1 MISQYAN
8 SPKFLKLVN
17 GLKEKFDN
25 AQTVEDWFRI
35 VYNIK
40 TATGY
45 GLDIWGLILNRGRDF
60 TYVNQQTQQETYIY
74 LKGAQTI
81 DGTPF
86 TATQIEDTYRTILLL
101 RAMGNITNASIK
113 SLNEMLQFYFQQR
126 GRMYVYEYDTMKIRY
141 VFEFYVNKLEKSI
154 FQSDI
159 MPKPT
164 GVGTS
169 FEYIPKGIY
178 FGFHVSSLGQEEQPY
193 TGYVRPFYK

>member
-17 GLKEKFDN
+17 GLKEQFDN
-25 AQTVEDWFRI
+25 AKTIEDWFNI

-40 TATGY
+40 TATGF
-45 GLDIWGLILNRGRDF
+45 GLDIWGLILNQGRGF
-60 TYVNQQTQQETYIY
+60 TYIDPQTSAATYIY

-81 DGTPF
+81 GGTPF
-86 TATQIEDTYRTILLL
+86 TATQIENTYRTILLL
-101 RAMGNITNASIK
+101 KAMGNITNASIR
-113 SLNEMLQFYFQQR
+113 SLNEMLQFYFQDR

-141 VFEFYVNKLEKSI
+141 VFEFYCNKLEKSI
-154 FQSDI
+154 FQSDV

-169 FEYIPKGIY
+169 FEYIPKGNY
-178 FGFHVSSLGQEEQPY
+178 FGFHVAGKSQSEQPY
-193 TGYVRPFYK
+193 TGFVRTFYR

>member
-8 SPKFLKLVN
+8 SPKFLSLVN
-17 GLKEKFDN
+17 GLKSQFDN
-25 AQTVEDWFRI
+25 ATLISDWYRI

-40 TATGY
+40 TATGF

-60 TYVNQQTQQETYIY
+60 TYIDPDTSAATYIY

-86 TATQIEDTYRTILLL
+86 TAAQIEDTYRTILLL
-101 RAMGNITNASIK
+101 KAMGNITNASIR
-113 SLNEMLQFYFQQR
+113 SLNDMLQFYFQDR
-126 GRMYVYEYDTMKIRY
+126 GRMYVYEYNTMEIRY
-141 VFEFYVNKLEKSI
+141 VFEFYCNKLEKSI
-154 FQSDI
+154 FKSDV

-169 FEYIPKGIY
+169 FEYIPKQSY
-178 FGFHVSSLGQEEQPY
+178 FGFFVSGVAQADQPY
-193 TGYVRPFYK
+193 TGFVSTFYR